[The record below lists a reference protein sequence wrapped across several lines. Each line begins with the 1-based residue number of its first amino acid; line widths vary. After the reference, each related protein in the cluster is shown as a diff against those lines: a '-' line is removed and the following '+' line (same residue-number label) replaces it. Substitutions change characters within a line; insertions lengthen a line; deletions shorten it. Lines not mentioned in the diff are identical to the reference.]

1 MTTSNAT
8 NITLAENIASARKG
22 ATFTGL
28 IVRKRGTDRGPKGAK
43 VTYGD
48 DLVHALVVTGFSYEN
63 LVRRS
68 LDELANLTVA
78 DILTEATDKGRTC
91 WDGRGKNA
99 VERDLN
105 TADVAV
111 ALQELRDSFDKT
123 LNGTNTSTTDHVFD
137 TLEVDGE
144 KVSGGRVYVG
154 GGDATDPKTPVAG
167 TIYLQGLKI
176 ASKVIEEAENGKAP
190 ASKSGGKTVA
200 KNLIRRRLPVGRYVS
215 YRLQPGQ
222 DYILRVGGAAA
233 VAAQDDEIE
242 VRDTTIEAVFTQAA

>member
-8 NITLAENIASARKG
+8 NITLAENLASARKG

-28 IVRKRGTDRGPKGAK
+28 ITRKRGVDRGPKGAK

-48 DLVHALVVTGFSYEN
+48 DLVHALIVTGFSYEN
-63 LVRRS
+63 LVSRS
-68 LDELANLTVA
+68 LDGLANLTVS
-78 DILTEATDKGRTC
+78 DILTEAADKGLVA
-91 WDGRGKNA
+91 WEGRGKNA
-99 VERDLN
+99 TSRSLN
-105 TADVAV
+105 AADVAV
-111 ALQELRDSFDKT
+111 AIQELRDSFEKT

-144 KVSGGRVYVG
+144 KVNGGRVYVG
-154 GGDATDPKTPVAG
+154 GGDPNDPKTPVAG
-167 TIYLQGLKI
+167 TIYIQGLKI
-176 ASKVIEEAENGKAP
+176 ASKVIEEAENGPVP

-233 VAAQDDEIE
+233 VAAQDDKVE
-242 VRDTTIEAVFTQAA
+242 VRDATVETVFAQVA